1 MVTGFFVMNPAT
13 WAKISPADQA
23 AIDKLS
29 GEFAARHFGKY
40 WDTEDDKSLA
50 AQKAL
55 GVQMVTANAAFVAY
69 GAQTGLL
76 PVLVLHLVL
85 APVNAWRL
93 WQLLRLS
100 APSSSPPS
108 RPWPARP
115 TERQGSS

>member
-1 MVTGFFVMNPAT
+1 MNNDLLG
-13 WAKISPADQA
+13 W
-23 AIDKLS
+23 
-29 GEFAARHFGKY
+29 
-40 WDTEDDKSLA
+40 LA
-50 AQKAL
+50 ALATLGCFASHDMLRLRILAL
-55 GVQMVTANAAFVAY
+55 VANAAFVAY

-93 WQLLRLS
+93 WQLLRLI

>member
-1 MVTGFFVMNPAT
+1 MNNDLLG
-13 WAKISPADQA
+13 W
-23 AIDKLS
+23 
-29 GEFAARHFGKY
+29 
-40 WDTEDDKSLA
+40 LA
-50 AQKAL
+50 ALATLGCFASHDMLRLRILAL
-55 GVQMVTANAAFVAY
+55 VANAAFVAY